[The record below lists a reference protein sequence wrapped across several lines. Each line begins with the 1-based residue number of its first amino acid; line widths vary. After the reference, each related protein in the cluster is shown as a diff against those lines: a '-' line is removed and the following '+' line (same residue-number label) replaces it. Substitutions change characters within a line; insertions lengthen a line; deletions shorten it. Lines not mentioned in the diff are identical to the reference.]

1 MTSNLGSEH
10 LNGQDGPEA
19 SRDLVMEAIQDAFPP
34 EFINRI
40 DEIIVFVSIG
50 GGSVFSESS

>member
-10 LNGQDGPEA
+10 ILNGYSLEDILLPSIRGLIA
-19 SRDLVMEAIQDAFPP
+19 SLIQCHFPP

-40 DEIIVFVSIG
+40 DEIHILC
-50 GGSVFSESS
+50 SSST